1 MFFVFNAIFN
11 NISVIFYGK
20 KNTENLWKRASYIN
34 NIYWLQYRVN
44 KGNNKITELGT
55 ILQRESQN
63 S

>member
-1 MFFVFNAIFN
+1 MWFMIPYYIIVCRSHYQHENSFLIFD
-11 NISVIFYGK
+11 
-20 KNTENLWKRASYIN
+20 LKRIH
-34 NIYWLQYRVN
+34 N